1 MLRPHHVGL
10 TVIAG
15 VVLGL
20 VPDRPWG
27 ARSLAAPPGGVV
39 AGTHSQEQIIRVV
52 GGGGPDEK
60 LTTFAVD
67 ADGRVLA
74 GVAGEKSLLR
84 VYDGRGEQ
92 VAEWPL
98 PVPPEAVNVDPQGD
112 ILVAGQGEMLKLDGT
127 GKIILQREAPN
138 MAGAAE
144 AARGVQRRVRDQA
157 GRDLTAKQRALVQ
170 SFRKQ
175 LADTER
181 KLADIDRDLVE
192 LDKREL
198 AGEDTAEGDTIA
210 AARATLQ
217 KRRELYEKKQ
227 AKLESNIRNPPS
239 PKPTGS
245 ARQAAPLRPM
255 PEPAVE
261 VRQLV
266 AAQMKIAAISAS
278 KTDIFFTCNSSTG
291 TGFDVWRTDH
301 QFDNGRKVGESLR
314 GCCGQLD
321 VQANDHAVYVAEN
334 TRHRVRGFSRDGR
347 PLVEFGSSAR
357 GQDDAFEGCCNPMNV
372 AFGDDGSV
380 YTSESGSG
388 RIKRF
393 TAAGRFIE
401 VVGQVE
407 LVPGCK
413 KVSIAVSPS
422 GDQVYMLDIT
432 RGHIVVMRRTSPRTA
447 GAGEQAVVPAALR
460 LASEAD

>member
-1 MLRPHHVGL
+1 MFRPRPIGFTELARAVL
-10 TVIAG
+10 ALVLAG
-15 VVLGL
+15 
-20 VPDRPWG
+20 PWG
-27 ARSLAAPPGGVV
+27 DGGLAAPPDG
-39 AGTHSQEQIIRVV
+39 APTGTHRQDHIIQVV
-52 GGGGPDEK
+52 GGRPNEK

-84 VYDGRGEQ
+84 VYDGRGQQ

-98 PVPPEAVNVDPQGD
+98 PVPPEAVNAGSQGD
-112 ILVAGQGEMLKLDGT
+112 IFVAGQGEMLKLDGT
-127 GKIILQREAPN
+127 VKIMLQREAPN

-157 GRDLTAKQRALVQ
+157 GRDLTAKQRVLVQ
-170 SFRKQ
+170 SFQKQ
-175 LADTER
+175 MADTER

-198 AGEDTAEGDTIA
+198 AGEDTADGDTIA
-210 AARATLQ
+210 EARAALQ

-245 ARQAAPLRPM
+245 ARQAAPLRPAAD
-255 PEPAVE
+255 PAAE

-266 AAQMKIAAISAS
+266 AAQMKIASISAS
-278 KTDIFFTCNSSTG
+278 KRDIFFTCNSSTG

-321 VQANDHAVYVAEN
+321 VQANDNAVYVAEN

-347 PLVEFGSSAR
+347 QLVEFGSNAR
-357 GQDDAFEGCCNPMNV
+357 GQEDAFEGCCNPMNV

-393 TAAGRFIE
+393 TAEGRFME
-401 VVGQVE
+401 AVGQVE

-432 RGHIVVMRRTSPRTA
+432 RGHIVVMRRSSSQAASVKGRA
-447 GAGEQAVVPAALR
+447 GFPASFQI
-460 LASEAD
+460 ASEAD